1 MAAEAVYLS
10 LGSNLG
16 ARRANLIEA
25 VERMEG
31 AGIRVVR
38 ASPLYETAPRDF
50 LEQPG
55 FLNAV
60 VEVETT
66 LQPPELI
73 AALLAIETAMGRVR
87 GVDKGP
93 RGIDLDILLYGTR
106 VIDGTG
112 LRIPHPRM
120 AERRFVLEPLAALA
134 PGLCPPGF
142 KQTIAEMLSG
152 VIGQAVQWAA
162 GPEWLHR
169 DSDAP

>member
-16 ARRANLIEA
+16 ERRANLIEA

-50 LEQPG
+50 LDQPG

-60 VEVETT
+60 VEVETA
-66 LQPPELI
+66 LQPPELL
-73 AALLAIETAMGRVR
+73 AALLGIETAMGRVR

-93 RGIDLDILLYGTR
+93 RVIDLDILVYGGR
-106 VIDGTG
+106 VIDDTG

-120 AERRFVLEPLAALA
+120 AERRFVLEPLTALSPSLRA
-134 PGLCPPGF
+134 PGC
-142 KQTIAEMLSG
+142 QRTIEEMLRS
-152 VIGQAVQWAA
+152 VTGQDVQWAA
-162 GPEWLHR
+162 GPEWLNG